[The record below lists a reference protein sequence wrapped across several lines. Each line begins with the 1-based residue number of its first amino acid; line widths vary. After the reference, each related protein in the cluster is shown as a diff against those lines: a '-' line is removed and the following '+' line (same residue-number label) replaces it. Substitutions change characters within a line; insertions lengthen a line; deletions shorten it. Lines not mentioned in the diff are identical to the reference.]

1 MFAALGHKVLKLK
14 RISYALFDLEGMKI
28 GEYRR
33 LTANEVKQLYNYVNI
48 K

>member
-1 MFAALGHKVLKLK
+1 MFAALGHKVIKLK
-14 RISYALFDLEGMKI
+14 RTNYAFFNLEGLKT

-33 LTANEVKQLYNYVNI
+33 LSTKEVKQLYNYVNI